1 MEFFIQF
8 KDGKPPVWQ
17 TWSRDL
23 FNSIPYEEY
32 CLSHPPL
39 WQLIYSVEEAKKLA
53 DQHNSKPITEV
64 SPGDLVYLDLRW
76 FGAEWYRQSELP
88 NKDFTTYVVKLK
100 YEAFLNKHKKKIKGR
115 IEVFNEV
122 FTFNHVFVKE

>member
-1 MEFFIQF
+1 M
-8 KDGKPPVWQ
+8 
-17 TWSRDL
+17 
-23 FNSIPYEEY
+23 
-32 CLSHPPL
+32 SHPPL